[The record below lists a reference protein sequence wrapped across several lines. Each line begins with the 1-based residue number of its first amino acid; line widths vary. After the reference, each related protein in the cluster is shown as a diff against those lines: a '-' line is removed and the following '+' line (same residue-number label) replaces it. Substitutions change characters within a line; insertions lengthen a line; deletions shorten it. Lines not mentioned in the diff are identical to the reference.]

1 MYQVFE
7 NQSCEV
13 IVDDILR
20 WADSDHEHLE
30 KLRQVLQRSED
41 VGLRFNKDIC
51 KVNKTEVEY
60 VGHIF
65 SAEGVNP
72 TDDKIKA
79 ILTIPA
85 PENKKKLQ
93 RFMRMIN
100 YLGKFIPNLSART
113 QPPRQLLENEVAWHW
128 GDVQDRSFND
138 LKRAITSNPTL
149 KYFDVNDE
157 SNYQ

>member
-1 MYQVFE
+1 MSQVFE

-85 PENKKKLQ
+85 RKI
-93 RFMRMIN
+93 R
-100 YLGKFIPNLSART
+100 
-113 QPPRQLLENEVAWHW
+113 
-128 GDVQDRSFND
+128 RSCSD
-138 LKRAITSNPTL
+138 S
-149 KYFDVNDE
+149 
-157 SNYQ
+157 